1 MAQIS
6 MASLPALKDSYVQLK
21 TRMDKAVED
30 FRKEMTSTRTG
41 RASVHM
47 LDGVMVEAYG
57 SQMPLNQL
65 ANVSAPEPQ
74 LITVQPWDVSQIG
87 AIEKAIRSG
96 DLGLNPMNDGKL
108 VRVPVPALTE
118 DRRKEMVKH
127 LNRVLEEHRTAV
139 RNIRRDGNDSI
150 KKAMKDKKIT
160 EDEERGAMEHLQK
173 LTDDEIK
180 KMEEMAKGKE
190 KAFAPSWGVQFYPQ
204 PASAGPRSLD
214 AWPRTEILPRLGRIL
229 LERLPHHIVE
239 LPFHLESVALL
250 FPHNRAPYQRLR
262 RRIAQIQYQR
272 SFGVRNPH
280 HARAQA
286 APAGRIRIHFRPL
299 CSPQRISHVE
309 FGRTRSHEGQPFG
322 LQRLLDI
329 GVDPFL
335 DQFAVEGSVLGVQPC
350 LTDGERMEPGEIHRL
365 IGFDID
371 LLCECGGH
379 RQQPEC
385 EHLHIRRI

>member
-6 MASLPALKDSYVQLK
+6 MASLPALKDNYVQLK

-47 LDGVMVEAYG
+47 LDGVVVEAYG

-127 LNRVLEEHRTAV
+127 LNKVLEEHRTAV

-173 LTDDEIK
+173 LTDEEIR

-190 KAFAPSWGVQFYPQ
+190 KEVMS
-204 PASAGPRSLD
+204 
-214 AWPRTEILPRLGRIL
+214 I
-229 LERLPHHIVE
+229 
-239 LPFHLESVALL
+239 
-250 FPHNRAPYQRLR
+250 
-262 RRIAQIQYQR
+262 
-272 SFGVRNPH
+272 
-280 HARAQA
+280 
-286 APAGRIRIHFRPL
+286 
-299 CSPQRISHVE
+299 
-309 FGRTRSHEGQPFG
+309 
-322 LQRLLDI
+322 
-329 GVDPFL
+329 
-335 DQFAVEGSVLGVQPC
+335 
-350 LTDGERMEPGEIHRL
+350 
-365 IGFDID
+365 
-371 LLCECGGH
+371 
-379 RQQPEC
+379 
-385 EHLHIRRI
+385 